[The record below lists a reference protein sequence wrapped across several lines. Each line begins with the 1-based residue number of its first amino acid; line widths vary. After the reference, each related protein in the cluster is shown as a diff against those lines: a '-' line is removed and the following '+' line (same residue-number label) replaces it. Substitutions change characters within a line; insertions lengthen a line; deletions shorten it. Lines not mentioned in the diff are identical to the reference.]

1 MKKTI
6 KEIKFF
12 IEYIF
17 VLLLFFFLSFLPM
30 NFVSMLGNSAFRL
43 FGPLSKSH
51 KITLINLKNIFS
63 NLIEDD
69 IKKIAKKSWGN
80 LGKTVFEL
88 TILNKL
94 IDKKNHKISL
104 YGLENLKKVIENN
117 EQVIFFSIHQSNW
130 ELLVPVIDQLGISV
144 GAIYRHINNKFID
157 KLILKKRN
165 QSINTKRSFYTP
177 KGKESAKEIISGIKN
192 NSSLILL
199 VDQKDSAG
207 DKVNFFDIS
216 TKTQTGFLKIAR
228 KYNLK
233 LIPVQNTRHNTNN
246 FSISFYPPIEPFE
259 KDISDTKAML
269 SIHKIIEK
277 WILEN
282 PSQWFWQHNRFN

>member
-104 YGLENLKKVIENN
+104 
-117 EQVIFFSIHQSNW
+117 
-130 ELLVPVIDQLGISV
+130 
-144 GAIYRHINNKFID
+144 
-157 KLILKKRN
+157 
-165 QSINTKRSFYTP
+165 
-177 KGKESAKEIISGIKN
+177 
-192 NSSLILL
+192 
-199 VDQKDSAG
+199 
-207 DKVNFFDIS
+207 
-216 TKTQTGFLKIAR
+216 
-228 KYNLK
+228 
-233 LIPVQNTRHNTNN
+233 
-246 FSISFYPPIEPFE
+246 
-259 KDISDTKAML
+259 
-269 SIHKIIEK
+269 
-277 WILEN
+277 
-282 PSQWFWQHNRFN
+282 